1 VMAKARRVLKN
12 LGYKLRSRER
22 DRRPTLEELDRLFQA
37 FERSWRSRPTSMCM
51 AKVAAFALFSSRR
64 QEEIIRIRWAD
75 LDEARGA
82 VLVRDMKN
90 PGDKWGNDV
99 WCQLP

>member
-1 VMAKARRVLKN
+1 AAWGYQVDPDVMAKARRGLKN

-51 AKVAAFALFSSRR
+51 AKFSALAFFSSRR
-64 QEEIIRIRWAD
+64 FVEFIGIRFVD
-75 LDEARGA
+75 L
-82 VLVRDMKN
+82 V
-90 PGDKWGNDV
+90 
-99 WCQLP
+99 

>member
-1 VMAKARRVLKN
+1 
-12 LGYKLRSRER
+12 KLRSRER

-99 WCQLP
+99 WCQLPEEAMAVIKSMPRAF